1 MSVPEYSVKKTPEYC
16 IKKSPEEAQ
25 KEMEELTK
33 RELEKL
39 AKTISERPELLKPKY
54 LESDDDT
61 ESEYSDSDC
70 SCSSSDSS
78 STDRPTTLTVY
89 QKELEIDKLNTKNH
103 FKTLEITN
111 LMCEKSKLE
120 NEIKE
125 LRKNYDDS
133 IKFIQFVKKV
143 VELKENHN
151 LPDSTVFLSD
161 NMESLSTKLV
171 KLRNS
176 YDSALD
182 DMKKLRELIQNQ
194 DELTKKYFTKELAN
208 IQSTLD
214 ADYKKKFEQIQSLME
229 KIVSDKKVGMF
240 VVGIVFPL
248 VVGYVVFHLSNY
260 YLNSEF

>member
-1 MSVPEYSVKKTPEYC
+1 MSIQTTVYCVKKT
-16 IKKSPEEAQ
+16 PEEAQ

-33 RELEKL
+33 KELEKL
-39 AKTISERPELLKPKY
+39 AKNISEHPELLKPKF

-61 ESEYSDSDC
+61 ESEYSDSSDC

-78 STDRPTTLTVY
+78 SVDRPNTLTVY
-89 QKELEIDKLNTKNH
+89 QKELEIDKLQTKNH

-111 LMCEKSKLE
+111 IMCEKSKLE

-125 LRKNYDDS
+125 LKKNYDDS

-151 LPDSTVFLSD
+151 LPESALFIGDT
-161 NMESLSTKLV
+161 METLSTKLV

-182 DMKKLRELIQNQ
+182 EMKKLRELIQNQ
-194 DELTKKYFTKELAN
+194 DELTKKYFTRELAN

-214 ADYKKKFEQIQSLME
+214 TDYNKKFENIKSLME
-229 KIVSDKKVGMF
+229 KIVRDRQ
-240 VVGIVFPL
+240 VGIFVAGFIFPL
-248 VVGYVVFHLSNY
+248 IMGYLVFQITTY
-260 YLNSEF
+260 YLNNE